1 VIERILI
8 FFLASLFIAS
18 AAWGQQLAP
27 PKERPN
33 ILMIVAD
40 DMNWDTPGCFG
51 GAAPDVTPHLDKLAS
66 EGMRFKNA
74 ISESF
79 AKDFIDCVKSQK
91 RPARDLEP
99 VGRPA
104 SVLYYAGNISRQS
117 GRTLTLDPNTETF
130 IDDPEANRLRGRTE
144 WPKPDILAKV

>member
-1 VIERILI
+1 MIERILI

-27 PKERPN
+27 PKKRPN

-79 AKDFIDCVKSQK
+79 AKVKQ
-91 RPARDLEP
+91 
-99 VGRPA
+99 G
-104 SVLYYAGNISRQS
+104 
-117 GRTLTLDPNTETF
+117 
-130 IDDPEANRLRGRTE
+130 
-144 WPKPDILAKV
+144 

>member
-1 VIERILI
+1 MIERILI

-51 GAAPDVTPHLDKLAS
+51 GAALRCHAAFGRRVVSGEVADKS
-66 EGMRFKNA
+66 
-74 ISESF
+74 
-79 AKDFIDCVKSQK
+79 D
-91 RPARDLEP
+91 
-99 VGRPA
+99 
-104 SVLYYAGNISRQS
+104 S
-117 GRTLTLDPNTETF
+117 G
-130 IDDPEANRLRGRTE
+130 LR
-144 WPKPDILAKV
+144 

>member
-1 VIERILI
+1 MNRRHFVQAVSSCNSTGGNSR
-8 FFLASLFIAS
+8 LASPIFA
-18 AAWGQQLAP
+18 
-27 PKERPN
+27 
-33 ILMIVAD
+33 
-40 DMNWDTPGCFG
+40 G
-51 GAAPDVTPHLDKLAS
+51 GVQ
-66 EGMRFKNA
+66 
-74 ISESF
+74 
-79 AKDFIDCVKSQK
+79 DFIDCVKSQK